1 MQTDGMSKHEVLAHL
16 DALKQ
21 QDLPYERVL
30 SSMCTYPHPIA
41 RAVHDKFIEANLGDP
56 GLFPGT
62 QKIEQELIK
71 IMGTFFGD
79 PSIHGYVSTGGTESN
94 IQALRA
100 MRNMSKIK
108 NPNIIV
114 SESAHF
120 SFDKISDLLSVDI
133 RKADL
138 DSQFKVDM
146 DSVREHIDG
155 NTIGLV
161 GIAGTTEFGQI
172 DPISELSDLALD
184 EGIFLHVDAAFG
196 GFVIPF
202 LEEHH
207 EFDFSLPGVTS
218 MTADPHKMGFSTI
231 PAGGVLFR
239 EPDHLHILRTDT
251 AYLTSET
258 QHSLAGTRSGAAVA
272 AAYAVI
278 KHLGRSGY
286 ETIVRDCMRKSHL
299 IVSRMREIGIEP
311 LMEPVTNV
319 VVLDVP
325 AADDIRMRLREKGWQ
340 VSITRR
346 PRALRLVIM
355 PHLRDENIDLFM
367 DDMENVTRDMGL

>member
-1 MQTDGMSKHEVLAHL
+1 MSQHEVLAHL
-16 DALKQ
+16 DELKQ
-21 QDLPYERVL
+21 KDLSYERVL

-41 RAVHDKFIEANLGDP
+41 KIVHDSFIETNLGDP

-62 QKIEQELIK
+62 QEIEHELIK
-71 IMGTFFGD
+71 IMGNLFGD
-79 PSIHGYVSTGGTESN
+79 TSIHGYISTGGTESN

-100 MRNMSKIK
+100 MRNMSGVK

-114 SESAHF
+114 PESAHF
-120 SFDKISDLLSVDI
+120 SFDKISDLLCVDI

-138 DSQFKVDM
+138 DPQFMVDL
-146 DSVREHIDG
+146 DSVRDHIDE

-172 DPISELSDLALD
+172 DPIPELSDLAQN
-184 EGIFLHVDAAFG
+184 EGLFLHVDAAFG

-202 LEEHH
+202 LKKHY

-239 EPDHLHILRTDT
+239 SPDQLHILKTNT
-251 AYLTSET
+251 EYLTSET

-272 AAYAVI
+272 SAYATI
-278 KHLGRSGY
+278 KHLGRRGY
-286 ETIVRDCMRKSHL
+286 ETIIRDCMRKSDL
-299 IVSRMREIGIEP
+299 IVSRMREIGVEP

-319 VVLDVP
+319 VVLGVP
-325 AADDIRMRLREKGWQ
+325 DADEMRKRLRNKGWQ
-340 VSITRR
+340 VSITRN
-346 PRALRLVIM
+346 PRALRLVVM
-355 PHLRDENIDLFM
+355 PHLSDGNIDLFM
-367 DDMENVTRDMGL
+367 DDVEAVQHDMGT